1 MDIPISITK
10 EVLWQYVNIK
20 INRLFST
27 FHVFSVITILIT
39 EMIKELKDGKE
50 IKIHNLGTLSLV
62 KTKPRMHCDI
72 TKGNAPSLSKGYKK
86 LKFRLTPRIKKKL
99 RRELD
104 LDKTYGAT

>member
-1 MDIPISITK
+1 MNIPTSITK

-27 FHVFSVITILIT
+27 LHVFSVITILIT

-50 IKIHNLGTLSLV
+50 IKIHNLGTLCLV

-72 TKGNAPSLSKGYKK
+72 T
-86 LKFRLTPRIKKKL
+86 KFRLTPRIKKKL